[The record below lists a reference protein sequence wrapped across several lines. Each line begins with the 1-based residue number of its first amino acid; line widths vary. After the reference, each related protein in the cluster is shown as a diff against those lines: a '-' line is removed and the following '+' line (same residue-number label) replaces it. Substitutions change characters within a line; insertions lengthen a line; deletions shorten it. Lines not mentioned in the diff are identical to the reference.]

1 MLLTAALGVLG
12 VASGALAAR
21 MAELQIV
28 LIPVSLA
35 SLALGHAGLTG
46 AVGGALDAPLRV
58 ELLQSSAA
66 HPGGPVGGDGL
77 QRVLFQG
84 EHMLGHYPVGP
95 LVGCGL
101 TVELL
106 VGQADE

>member
-35 SLALGHAGLTG
+35 SLALGHYFAYRQG
-46 AVGGALDAPLRV
+46 ARGRR
-58 ELLQSSAA
+58 
-66 HPGGPVGGDGL
+66 
-77 QRVLFQG
+77 QRV
-84 EHMLGHYPVGP
+84 MLWIATPVAVALWIAP
-95 LVGCGL
+95 WMLR
-101 TVELL
+101 
-106 VGQADE
+106 

>member
-35 SLALGHAGLTG
+35 SLALGHYFAYRQG
-46 AVGGALDAPLRV
+46 A
-58 ELLQSSAA
+58 
-66 HPGGPVGGDGL
+66 DGRR
-77 QRVLFQG
+77 QRV
-84 EHMLGHYPVGP
+84 MLWIATPVSVALWIVP
-95 LVGCGL
+95 WMLR
-101 TVELL
+101 
-106 VGQADE
+106 

>member
-35 SLALGHAGLTG
+35 SLALGHYFAYRQGAGGTG
-46 AVGGALDAPLRV
+46 SASCSGSLRRP
-58 ELLQSSAA
+58 
-66 HPGGPVGGDGL
+66 H
-77 QRVLFQG
+77 
-84 EHMLGHYPVGP
+84 
-95 LVGCGL
+95 
-101 TVELL
+101 
-106 VGQADE
+106 